1 MHVSFDKLLA
11 KVEQAEDALEAR
23 ERQVAADL
31 RVLRSTWREA
41 LTPTRIVIAGAIAGF
56 LAGRARPV
64 RAAGALGGSLGNVR
78 WLQVAS
84 SVAGLVG
91 ALQAKFAAEGA
102 QDAAEDAEA
111 AAGEVPGAAPTA
123 GRADGAAHT
132 AAPASPLP
140 PSARARRAEPTWDVP
155 PVAAEAATELSE
167 KR

>member
-1 MHVSFDKLLA
+1 MSFDKLLA

-31 RVLRSTWREA
+31 RVLGSTWRDA

-56 LAGRARPV
+56 LAGRAQPLRT
-64 RAAGALGGSLGNVR
+64 AGAIGGSLGNAR
-78 WLQVAS
+78 WLQLAS

-91 ALQAKFAAEGA
+91 ALQAKFAAESA
-102 QDAAEDAEA
+102 QDAAEDAA
-111 AAGEVPGAAPTA
+111 DDVRPPTA
-123 GRADGAAHT
+123 GESPRAGQDGADT
-132 AAPASPLP
+132 DAADAALPRSGRPRRTDPAW
-140 PSARARRAEPTWDVP
+140 ATQ

>member
-1 MHVSFDKLLA
+1 VSFDKLLA

-31 RVLRSTWREA
+31 RVLGSTWREA
-41 LTPTRIVIAGAIAGF
+41 VTPTRIVIAGVIAGF
-56 LAGRARPV
+56 LAGRARPMH
-64 RAAGALGGSLGNVR
+64 AAGAIGGSLGNTR
-78 WLQVAS
+78 WLQLAS

-102 QDAAEDAEA
+102 EVAAKDAEA
-111 AAGEVPGAAPTA
+111 AADGVPPAARDVPPADDGPQGRPT
-123 GRADGAAHT
+123 R
-132 AAPASPLP
+132 PLP
-140 PSARARRAEPTWDVP
+140 PSERPRRAEPAWDVP

>member
-1 MHVSFDKLLA
+1 MSFDKLLA

-31 RVLRSTWREA
+31 RVLGTAWRET
-41 LTPTRIVIAGAIAGF
+41 LTPTRIVIAGVIAGF

-64 RAAGALGGSLGNVR
+64 HAGAAIGGLGGAR
-78 WLQVAS
+78 WLQLAS

-102 QDAAEDAEA
+102 ESAAKGAEAEVAAATEATVGAADAAS
-111 AAGEVPGAAPTA
+111 APTLSPSE
-123 GRADGAAHT
+123 RRYSAD
-132 AAPASPLP
+132 PA
-140 PSARARRAEPTWDVP
+140 WDVP

-167 KR
+167 RR